1 MRPLQHPP
9 MKSVTLPG
17 ILYALSDPV
26 RLAVVSE
33 LAKKEAGLS
42 CVEMMARTKHDLPK
56 STCSQH
62 YQILR
67 ESGLIVSERH
77 GVELVSRLRRKELDA
92 RFPGLLAAVLKAS
105 RAGHTR

>member
-1 MRPLQHPP
+1 
-9 MKSVTLPG
+9 MKSVTVQG

-26 RLAVVSE
+26 RLAVVGE
-33 LAKKEAGLS
+33 LAKEAAGLN
-42 CVEMMARTKHDLPK
+42 CVEMMARTTHDLPK

-67 ESGLIVSERH
+67 EAGLIISERH

-92 RFPGLLAAVLKAS
+92 RFPGLLASVLKAHKAEHKS
-105 RAGHTR
+105 RS